1 MERKHNPK
9 LVPYAKNLRKNMTKE
24 EKHLWYDFLRNNP
37 ARFTRQK
44 VFGKYILD
52 FYSPKA
58 KMVIEVDGTQHFE
71 TKGLQNDETRDDY
84 LSSYGLKIIRIP
96 NNYIN
101 NDFDAVCDF
110 LNKEIELRLN
120 EGDNPSTASGP
131 PPFAQGRQNT

>member
-1 MERKHNPK
+1 MK
-9 LVPYAKNLRKNMTKE
+9 PYNKNKISFAKELRKNLTPWE
-24 EKHLWYDFLRNNP
+24 RVLWYDFLRNNP

-101 NDFDAVCDF
+101 NDFDAVCDL

-131 PPFAQGRQNT
+131 PPFAQGRHNT